1 MITFEIMEKTSTL
14 INNIY
19 SGTTDYIRLQTRSAK
34 LEIYERVTNLI
45 ESGISASVILL
56 LGLFSFLF
64 LNFGVALWLGDL
76 MGSNRYGFFAVGGFY
91 VVVLGLYVLLK
102 DQVGKNKVR
111 NMVLLKVSKTHKDYD
126 LLLKEQT
133 LVHSQ
138 VQTTEKMILD
148 NIHELKENIDTL
160 KEDFTRLKEQFV
172 TGGGEGEDHV
182 GPKIPRVA
190 ITSLVDVVLQKVVLK
205 NSGLLKRVFLP
216 IIANT
221 LLTSKAFNESKKTS
235 LLENLKLK
243 FSKFL

>member
-56 LGLFSFLF
+56 LGLFSFVFVNVGL
-64 LNFGVALWLGDL
+64 ALWLGEL
-76 MGSNRYGFFAVGGFY
+76 LGSNRNGFFAIGGFY
-91 VVVLGLYVLLK
+91 VLVLGIYVLLK
-102 DQVGKNKVR
+102 DRVGKNKVR

-138 VQTTEKMILD
+138 VETTEKMILD

-182 GPKIPRVA
+182 GPKIPRAA